1 MGFVLPDPLPMVK
14 ARRITRECG
23 SEGRRERW
31 PLGAGLSLGC
41 LGRGDRAEQRAQPGN
56 RDLDHHCQ
64 RNTINTSIIV
74 QFVRKVVKESGID
87 FKLGVVTRYFPFK
100 IYVMYSVMANLTRWN
115 LKESHATGTGFLL
128 FLASTQGGAEGGGG
142 CNSSDEGRY
151 CVTG

>member
-23 SEGRRERW
+23 SQGREERERERW

-64 RNTINTSIIV
+64 RNTINTAKIV
-74 QFVRKVVKESGID
+74 QLVRKISIENWID
-87 FKLGVVTRYFPFK
+87 LKFGVVTRYFPFT
-100 IYVMYSVMANLTRWN
+100 IYVMYSVMANLTR
-115 LKESHATGTGFLL
+115 
-128 FLASTQGGAEGGGG
+128 
-142 CNSSDEGRY
+142 
-151 CVTG
+151 